1 MSDAVC
7 IGSQIPQWLPL
18 IPVGKPDPFTFSHLL
33 SIYLILSQDSFLP
46 GTYTFLFPIFKYRA
60 LSKTGFGTKS

>member
-7 IGSQIPQWLPL
+7 IGSQIPQWLLL
-18 IPVGKPDPFTFSHLL
+18 ILLGKPDPFIFAHLF

-46 GTYTFLFPIFKYRA
+46 GTYTFLFPTFKYRA
-60 LSKTGFGTKS
+60 IGKMSFGTKS